1 MSRVSVVGDEWCRVW
16 KRKHMVYSG
25 EAGGTRA
32 SEAWS
37 REHVEGT
44 GSESDHGIVE
54 STVSRCRLGVA

>member
-1 MSRVSVVGDEWCRVW
+1 
-16 KRKHMVYSG
+16 MVYSG